1 MLLGT
6 PAYMSP
12 EQAQAAA
19 LDQRSDLFSL
29 GSVLYQLCTGEPPF
43 PGPTLMAILTGV
55 REHEPRPIR
64 DLNPEIPPRWRT
76 TSAD

>member
-1 MLLGT
+1 M
-6 PAYMSP
+6 
-12 EQAQAAA
+12 
-19 LDQRSDLFSL
+19 DHRSDLFSL
-29 GSVLYQLCTGEPPF
+29 GSVLYQFARGTPF

-64 DLNPEIPPRWRT
+64 DLNPEIPPSWRT